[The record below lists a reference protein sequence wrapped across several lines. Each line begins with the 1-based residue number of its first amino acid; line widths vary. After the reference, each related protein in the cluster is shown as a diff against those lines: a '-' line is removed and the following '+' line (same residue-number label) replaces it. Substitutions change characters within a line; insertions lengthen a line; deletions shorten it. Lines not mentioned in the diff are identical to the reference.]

1 MRPAP
6 PRAESR
12 RARSSRPAPARPTD
26 PLLAAALRAQAGGV
40 LIARS
45 SPGRGQPRVVFVN
58 DSLRALAGGSA
69 DGLVGQPLS
78 ALHPAGAER
87 TRLLRWLRT
96 AQPGQTFAGEGP
108 IRHGREDVLSAA
120 WHFGTVCNRRGQLTH
135 VVGVYHDQTG
145 RRRLQDELVH
155 AQRLDAVGHL
165 AGGIA
170 HDFKNLLSVINGYCE
185 MLAASVAAQPQALR
199 EVAEI
204 HYAGQKAAALIQQL
218 LAFSR
223 RQPFHARVVCL
234 NALVTA
240 NAAILRRLVGD
251 AGQLEFTLAAD
262 LPRVRTDP
270 AQFQQVLLNLVLN
283 ARDALRG
290 AGRIT
295 VATRA
300 RELAAPLPHGTTTVP
315 AGRYLALSVADN
327 GTGIDP
333 ETARHLF
340 EPFHTTKPEGK
351 GTGLGLALA
360 YGVVRQSGGHILVRT
375 TPRVGSTFEI
385 LLPSTEEPVTPEPP
399 AMLPLA
405 SSRGTEHVL
414 VVEDDDLVR
423 KMVAGIFTA
432 DGYEVTAVKSPAGL
446 PVTRA
451 RPFDLWIG
459 SLAGEGGRAARRLCR
474 NFPELRIL
482 CTNPG
487 DLPFPVAWVQP
498 AHQRLLPKPFALN
511 ELVRAARV
519 LLDAGLR
526 AGPR

>member
-1 MRPAP
+1 MKAVP
-6 PRAESR
+6 PRPDSR
-12 RARSSRPAPARPTD
+12 RARASRPDPARPTAA
-26 PLLAAALRAQAGGV
+26 LLAAALRVQAGGV
-40 LIARS
+40 VIARTLS
-45 SPGRGQPRVVFVN
+45 GHAQPRIVFVN
-58 DSLRALAGGSA
+58 ESLAALTGGSS
-69 DGLVGQPLS
+69 DGLVGQPLGI
-78 ALHPAGAER
+78 LHPAGAER
-87 TRLLRWLRT
+87 TRLLRWLRS
-96 AQPGQTFAGEGP
+96 ARAGQTLAGEGSL
-108 IRHGREDVLSAA
+108 RRARGDTLSAS
-120 WHFGTVCNRRGQLTH
+120 WCFDPLFDRRGRLTH
-135 VVGVYHDQTG
+135 VVGVYQDQTG
-145 RRRLQDELVH
+145 KRRLQDELVH

-185 MLAASVAAQPQALR
+185 MLAASVASQPQALR

-234 NALVTA
+234 NTLVTDH
-240 NAAILRRLVGD
+240 AAILRRLVGE
-251 AGQLEFTLAAD
+251 AGTLEFALAGD
-262 LPRVRTDP
+262 PPRARTDP

-283 ARDALRG
+283 ARDALRE

-295 VATRA
+295 VSTRV

-315 AGRYLALSVADN
+315 TGRYLALTVADN

-340 EPFHTTKPEGK
+340 EPFHTTKPAGQ

-360 YGVVRQSGGHILVRT
+360 YGVVRQSGGHILVQT
-375 TPRVGSTFEI
+375 VPRRGSTFEI
-385 LLPSTEEPVTPEPP
+385 LLPATDEPVTPAPP
-399 AMLPLA
+399 AMRPLA

-432 DGYEVTAVKSPAGL
+432 DGYHVTAVKAPTALAGR
-446 PVTRA
+446 PE

-459 SLAGEGGRAARRLCR
+459 SLVGEGGRAARRLRRTC
-474 NFPELRIL
+474 PGLRIL

-487 DLPFPVAWVQP
+487 ELRLPLAWLP
-498 AHQRLLPKPFALN
+498 SDHQRVLPKPFALN
-511 ELVRAARV
+511 DLVQAARA
-519 LLDAGLR
+519 LLDA
-526 AGPR
+526 